1 MLMEKRVISVHREL
15 SWLQF
20 NERVLQEAADVR
32 NPLVSRV
39 HFLGIFSS
47 NLDEFFKVRI
57 ASLRRELKIMRGKRS
72 VSAESKKPLQMI
84 HERVI
89 ELQWE
94 FDQVFEQTKRD
105 LAKKGVHFKNERQLT
120 AAQKDFLIQLFDQ
133 EIRQDVIPILVGPKL
148 PMPELEDNAL
158 YLVVELE
165 LKESSKLIHA
175 LIEVPREKS
184 RWVILPAENNQH
196 HVIFLED
203 VIRLNLKKIFSPFGV
218 KNARA
223 FDLKVVRDAEYE
235 VENDFSKSV
244 FDKISK
250 SIKQR
255 SKGDYV
261 RINFDHETPDDIM
274 QWLISKTKVKDLENI
289 IPGGRYH
296 NKRDLLSFPNFNQS
310 DWIFPSN
317 SGSAHPAFAKEQNI
331 LDTFLKGDVLLQF
344 PYQKF
349 SHLLD
354 ILRSAAIDP
363 SVKTIRISM
372 YRIAKDSHILHAL
385 INAAKN
391 GKRVVVIIEVQARFD
406 EEHNLEITKMLQDE
420 GVKVIPGIPGLKVHC
435 KIFQISR
442 KINGRNV
449 RITHIGTGNFHEKT
463 ARIYSDL
470 SLITTHAGIGKEVR
484 NLFDFFEK
492 NYLRPQ
498 FRHLMVSPF
507 NSRRKLLE
515 GIQGEIESVRNGK
528 KGEIII
534 KVNNIID
541 EVLIKKLQD
550 AAEEGVKVNLIV
562 RGVCLLVP
570 KSKKQ
575 EKNIRMISILG
586 RYLEHARVFAF
597 GTGQNRKIW
606 LGSADW
612 MVRNLDFR
620 IEVMIPVLDVQVK
633 ENINQWLELQLD
645 AKARA
650 RNLSP
655 EHINEFIYPPNAED
669 CMDIQKEWREQLEMS
684 LSKNKLQKKEK

>member
-1 MLMEKRVISVHREL
+1 MEKRVISVHREL

-20 NERVLQEAADVR
+20 NERVLQEAADSR
-32 NPLVSRV
+32 NPLISRV

-57 ASLRRELKIMRGKRS
+57 ASLRRELKVQRRRS
-72 VSAESKKPLQMI
+72 SLSEMKKPLQVI

-94 FDQVFEQTKRD
+94 FDQVFEQTKKD
-105 LAKKGVHFKNERQLT
+105 LSKQGIHFKNERQLT
-120 AAQKDFLIQLFDQ
+120 ANQREFLVQFFDQ
-133 EIRQDVIPILVGPKL
+133 EIRQDIIPILVGPKL

-158 YLVVELE
+158 YLIVELE
-165 LKESSKLIHA
+165 LKENGKFIYA
-175 LIEVPREKS
+175 LIEVPQSKS
-184 RWVILPAENNQH
+184 RWVILPAEKAQH

-203 VIRLNLKKIFSPFGV
+203 VIRLNLKKIFSPYNI
-218 KNARA
+218 KSARA

-261 RINFDHETPDDIM
+261 RINFDHETPEDIM
-274 QWLISKTKVKDLENI
+274 QWLISKTKVREIENI

-296 NKRDLLSFPNFNQS
+296 NKRDLLAFPNF
-310 DWIFPSN
+310 DRPEWVFPQA
-317 SGSAHPAFAKEQNI
+317 SGLIHPAFGKEQNI
-331 LDTFLKGDVLLQF
+331 LDTLLKGDILLQF

-354 ILRSAAIDP
+354 MLRSAAIDP
-363 SVKTIRISM
+363 SVRTIRISM

-406 EEHNLEITKMLQDE
+406 EEHNLEITKMLQDA
-420 GVKVIPGIPGLKVHC
+420 GIKVIPGIPGLKVHC
-435 KIFQISR
+435 KIFQITR
-442 KINGRNV
+442 KINGKNV

-463 ARIYSDL
+463 ARVYSDL
-470 SLITTHAGIGKEVR
+470 SIITTHIAIGKEVR

-507 NSRRKLLE
+507 NSRRKLVE
-515 GIQGEIESVRNGK
+515 AIQGEINNVRGGK
-528 KGEIII
+528 KGLIII
-534 KVNNIID
+534 KVNNILD
-541 EVLIKKLQD
+541 EVLIKKLQE
-550 AAEEGVKVNLIV
+550 AAEEGVQVNLIV
-562 RGVCLLVP
+562 RGVCLLIP
-570 KSKKQ
+570 NTKKQ
-575 EKNIRMISILG
+575 RENITMISILG

-612 MVRNLDFR
+612 MIRNLDYR
-620 IEVMIPVLDVQVK
+620 IEVMVPVLDIQIK
-633 ENINQWLELQLD
+633 KTISEWLSLQLNT
-645 AKARA
+645 KARA
-650 RNLSP
+650 RNLFP
-655 EHINEFIYPPNAED
+655 EEINEFIYPSSSSD
-669 CMDIQKEWREQLEMS
+669 CVDIQKEWRDQLENS
-684 LSKNKLQKKEK
+684 LNKNKLQKK

>member
-1 MLMEKRVISVHREL
+1 MMEKRVISVHREL

-20 NERVLQEAADVR
+20 NERVLQEAADSR
-32 NPLVSRV
+32 NPLISRV

-57 ASLRRELKIMRGKRS
+57 ASLRRELKILRRRNSSLLEM
-72 VSAESKKPLQMI
+72 KKPLQVI

-94 FDQVFEQTKRD
+94 FDQVFEQTKKD
-105 LAKKGVHFKNERQLT
+105 LSKQGIHFKNERQLT
-120 AAQKDFLIQLFDQ
+120 ANQREFLVQFFDQ
-133 EIRQDVIPILVGPKL
+133 EIRQDIIPILVGPKL
-148 PMPELEDNAL
+148 PMSELEDNAL
-158 YLVVELE
+158 YLIVELE
-165 LKESSKLIHA
+165 LKESGKYIYA
-175 LIEVPREKS
+175 LIEVPPSKS
-184 RWVILPAENNQH
+184 RWVILPADKQQY

-261 RINFDHETPDDIM
+261 RINFDHETPEDLM
-274 QWLISKTKVKDLENI
+274 QWLISKTKVRDIENI

-296 NKRDLLSFPNFNQS
+296 NKRDLLAFPNF
-310 DWIFPSN
+310 DRPEWVFPQT
-317 SGSAHPAFAKEQNI
+317 SGLIHPAFGKEQNI

-354 ILRSAAIDP
+354 MLRSAAIDP
-363 SVKTIRISM
+363 SVRTIRISM

-420 GVKVIPGIPGLKVHC
+420 GIKVIPGIPGLKVHC
-435 KIFQISR
+435 KIFQITR
-442 KINGRNV
+442 KLNGKNV

-463 ARIYSDL
+463 ARVYADF
-470 SLITTHAGIGKEVR
+470 SLITTHNAIGKEVR

-507 NSRRKLLE
+507 NSRRKLIE
-515 GIQGEIESVRNGK
+515 AIQGEINNVRSGK
-528 KGEIII
+528 RGLIII
-534 KVNNIID
+534 KVNNVLD
-541 EVLIKKLQD
+541 EVLIKKLQE
-550 AAEEGVKVNLIV
+550 AAEEGVQVNLIV

-570 KSKKQ
+570 SSKKQ
-575 EKNIRMISILG
+575 KENIRMISILG

-597 GTGQNRKIW
+597 GVGQSRKIW

-612 MVRNLDFR
+612 MIRNLDYR
-620 IEVMIPVLDVQVK
+620 IEVMVPVLDSQIK
-633 ENINQWLELQLD
+633 QTIIEWLNLQLNN
-645 AKARA
+645 KARA
-650 RNLSP
+650 RNLFP
-655 EHINEFIYPPNAED
+655 EQINEFIYPSSSPD
-669 CMDIQKEWREQLEMS
+669 CMDIQKEWRDQLENS
-684 LSKNKLQKKEK
+684 VIKNKLQKK

>member
-1 MLMEKRVISVHREL
+1 MEKRVISVQREL

-20 NERVLQEAADVR
+20 NERVLQEAADTK
-32 NPLVSRV
+32 NPLISRV

-57 ASLRRELKIMRGKRS
+57 ASLRRELKSMKGTRNSLVEI
-72 VSAESKKPLQMI
+72 KKPLQMI

-94 FDQVFEQTKRD
+94 FDQVFEKTKKD
-105 LAKKGVHFKNERQLT
+105 LSKQGIHFKNEKQLS
-120 AAQKDFLIQLFDQ
+120 ADQKDFLIHFFDQ
-133 EIRQDVIPILVGPKL
+133 EIRHDIIPIIIGPKL

-158 YLVVELE
+158 YLIVELE
-165 LKESSKLIHA
+165 LKENGKFIYA
-175 LIEVPREKS
+175 LIEVPQSKS
-184 RWVILPAENNQH
+184 RWVILPAEKWQH

-203 VIRLNLKKIFSPFGV
+203 VIRLNLKKIFSPYSI
-218 KNARA
+218 KAARA

-235 VENDFSKSV
+235 VESDFSKSV
-244 FDKISK
+244 FDKVSK
-250 SIKQR
+250 SIQQR

-261 RINFDHETPDDIM
+261 RINFDHEIPEDLM
-274 QWLISKTKVKDLENI
+274 QWVIRKTKVKDIENI

-296 NKRDLLSFPNFNQS
+296 NKRDLLSFPNFHRP
-310 DWIFPSN
+310 DWMFPVLP
-317 SGSAHPAFAKEQNI
+317 GLAHPAFKDEQNI
-331 LDTFLKGDVLLQF
+331 LDVFDKGDVLLQY

-354 ILRSAAIDP
+354 LLRAAAIDP
-363 SVKTIRISM
+363 SVRTIRISM

-420 GVKVIPGIPGLKVHC
+420 GIKVIPGIPGLKVHC
-435 KIFQISR
+435 KVFQISR
-442 KINGRNV
+442 KVNGKNI

-463 ARIYSDL
+463 ARIYSDF
-470 SLITTHAGIGKEVR
+470 SLITTHSAIGKEIR
-484 NLFDFFEK
+484 GLFDFFET

-515 GIQGEIESVRNGK
+515 GIQEEMEKAKNK
-528 KGEIII
+528 KKARVVV
-534 KVNNIID
+534 KVNNLMD
-541 EVLIKKLQD
+541 DVLIKKLLD
-550 AAEEGVKVNLIV
+550 AAQVGVEIKVIV
-562 RGVCLLVP
+562 RGVCLLMP
-570 KSKKQ
+570 QTENQK
-575 EKNIRMISILG
+575 KNITMVSILG
-586 RYLEHARVFAF
+586 RYLEHARVFIF
-597 GTGQNRKIW
+597 GDKGQEKIW

-620 IEVMIPVLDVQVK
+620 IEVMAPVYDEAVK
-633 ENINQWLELQLD
+633 KLLMRWIDLQLEP
-645 AKARA
+645 KSRA
-650 RNLSP
+650 RDLSP
-655 EHINEFIYPPNAED
+655 ENLNAFIYPALKDD
-669 CMDIQKEWREQLEMS
+669 CVDIQTQWRKELEVWT
-684 LSKNKLQKKEK
+684 KGFKFRKK

>member
-1 MLMEKRVISVHREL
+1 MEKRVISVQREL

-20 NERVLQEAADVR
+20 NERVLQEAADDK
-32 NPLVSRV
+32 NPLISRM

-57 ASLRRELKIMRGKRS
+57 ASLRRELKALKGTRNHLSEI
-72 VSAESKKPLQMI
+72 KKPLQMI

-94 FDQVFEQTKRD
+94 FDQVFEKTKRD
-105 LAKKGVHFKNERQLT
+105 LAKQGIHFKNEKQLSIG
-120 AAQKDFLIQLFDQ
+120 QKDFLVQFFDQ
-133 EIRQDVIPILVGPKL
+133 EIRHDIIPIIIGPKL

-158 YLVVELE
+158 YLIVELE
-165 LKESSKLIHA
+165 LKESSKFIYA
-175 LIEVPREKS
+175 LIEVPQTKS
-184 RWVILPAENNQH
+184 RWVILPADKNQH

-203 VIRLNLKKIFSPFGV
+203 VIRLNLKKIFSPYNI
-218 KNARA
+218 KHARA

-244 FDKISK
+244 FDKVSK
-250 SIKQR
+250 SIQQR

-261 RINFDHETPDDIM
+261 RINFDHETPDDLM
-274 QWLISKTKVKDLENI
+274 QWVIRKTKVKDLENI

-296 NKRDLLSFPNFNQS
+296 NKRDLLSFPNFNRA
-310 DWIFPSN
+310 DWVFPIHPGLS
-317 SGSAHPAFAKEQNI
+317 HPAFKNEQNI
-331 LDTFLKGDVLLQF
+331 LDVFDHGDVLLQY

-354 ILRSAAIDP
+354 LLRAAAIDP
-363 SVKTIRISM
+363 SVRTIRISM

-420 GVKVIPGIPGLKVHC
+420 GIKVIPGIPGLKVHC
-435 KIFQISR
+435 KVFQITR
-442 KINGRNV
+442 KVNGKNV

-463 ARIYSDL
+463 ARIYSDF
-470 SLITTHAGIGKEVR
+470 SLITTHAAIGKEIR
-484 NLFDFFEK
+484 GLFDFFET
-492 NYLRPQ
+492 NYLRPH

-507 NSRRKLLE
+507 NSRRKFLE
-515 GIQGEIESVRNGK
+515 GIQEEIEKAKNK
-528 KGEIII
+528 KKAQVVV
-534 KVNNIID
+534 KVNNLMD
-541 EVLIKKLQD
+541 DVLIKKLLD
-550 AAEEGVKVNLIV
+550 AAQAGVEVKLIV
-562 RGVCLLVP
+562 RGVCLLMP
-570 KSKKQ
+570 QTEAQK
-575 EKNIRMISILG
+575 KNIVMVSILG
-586 RYLEHARVFAF
+586 RYLEHARVFVF
-597 GTGQNRKIW
+597 GAKGHEKMW

-620 IEVMIPVLDVQVK
+620 IEVMTPVYDEKVK
-633 ENINQWLELQLD
+633 AELMHWIHLQLD
-645 AKARA
+645 TKSRA

-655 EHINEFIYPPNAED
+655 EHLNQFIYPTQKSD
-669 CMDIQKEWREQLEMS
+669 CMDIQTQWRMELENWTQR
-684 LSKNKLQKKEK
+684 LKFIKK